1 VLPTD
6 LQTSAIRIGIVGRDD
21 GGVVEPGASEE
32 RCAQLSDALLAL
44 KDPETGRRLVDHVL
58 DVRALHGPRVADEF
72 ADLLVE
78 WSQDGPITAA
88 TSDAIGVVRGEPPC
102 ARSGN
107 HRTHGWAVLPG
118 ARPETAF
125 AADPLQASDFAH
137 LLGSLLGEAGA
148 GARRS

>member
-21 GGVVEPGASEE
+21 GGVVEPGAREE

-44 KDPETGRRLVDHVL
+44 KDPETGRRLVDDVL
-58 DVRALHGPRVADEF
+58 DVRVLHGPRAADEF

-88 TSDAIGVVRGEPPC
+88 TSDAIGVVRGEPPH

-107 HRTHGWAVLPG
+107 HRTGGWAILPG
-118 ARPETAF
+118 AVPDTAF
-125 AADPLQASDFAH
+125 AADPLRASDFAR
-137 LLGSLLGEAGA
+137 LLGSLLDETGDRAQRA
-148 GARRS
+148 